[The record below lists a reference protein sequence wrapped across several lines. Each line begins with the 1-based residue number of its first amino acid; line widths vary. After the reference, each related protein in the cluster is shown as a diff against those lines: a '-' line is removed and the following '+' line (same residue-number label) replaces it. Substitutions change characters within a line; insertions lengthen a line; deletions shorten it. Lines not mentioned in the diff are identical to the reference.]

1 MTINDYDISE
11 FDLYDLPED
20 FIDNSYEYY
29 NALREKDPVHQNPD
43 GSFIVTSHKDLV
55 DIYRNHDVWSS
66 DKKEEFKPK
75 FGNSSL
81 FEHHTTSVVFT
92 DPPDHTR
99 IRKIFQYAFKPKA
112 LTNIENDINKLVGE
126 YINEIPE
133 KNTFNFVS
141 DFSFRLPVD
150 VVCNVLGVPKTD
162 RSLIRDWARDIL
174 GALEPNLTEDQFK
187 NGCDAVNSFKAYLDE
202 QVALRKRNPKLNK
215 EGEVLSTLIDAE
227 NAGISLS
234 KTELLHQCIFMLNA
248 GHETSTNMLSHGI
261 HELIKN
267 KDEFRLLKKDF
278 TQVNTA
284 VEEILRFQPPIQIN
298 NRRSKKETVIG
309 NTTVPKGTS
318 VHMIIPGGNRDPKQF
333 DKPDIFKISRKPNRH
348 LSFGLGIHICAG
360 NSLARIEGRVALS
373 RIISEFRDINLVSLP
388 KLAKRIRFREIIEL
402 PLEFKR

>member
-1 MTINDYDISE
+1 MNRL
-11 FDLYDLPED
+11 LY
-20 FIDNSYEYY
+20 
-29 NALREKDPVHQNPD
+29 EK
-43 GSFIVTSHKDLV
+43 K
-55 DIYRNHDVWSS
+55 
-66 DKKEEFKPK
+66 
-75 FGNSSL
+75 
-81 FEHHTTSVVFT
+81 
-92 DPPDHTR
+92 
-99 IRKIFQYAFKPKA
+99 
-112 LTNIENDINKLVGE
+112 
-126 YINEIPE
+126 
-133 KNTFNFVS
+133 
-141 DFSFRLPVD
+141 
-150 VVCNVLGVPKTD
+150 
-162 RSLIRDWARDIL
+162 
-174 GALEPNLTEDQFK
+174 
-187 NGCDAVNSFKAYLDE
+187 
-202 QVALRKRNPKLNK
+202 NPKLNK

-309 NTTVPKGTS
+309 NTVVPKGTS

-333 DKPDIFKISRKPNRH
+333 DEPDKFKISRKPNRH

-360 NSLARIEGRVALS
+360 NSLARIEGRVAFS
-373 RIISEFRDINLVSLP
+373 RIISEFKDINLVSVP

-402 PLEFKR
+402 PLEFTR

>member
-11 FDLYDLPED
+11 FDLYNLPED

-99 IRKIFQYAFKPKA
+99 IRKIFQHAFKPKA

-150 VVCNVLGVPKTD
+150 VVCNVLGVPKND
-162 RSLIRDWARDIL
+162 RGLIRDWAREIL
-174 GALEPNLTEDQFK
+174 GALEPTLTEDQFK
-187 NGCDAVNSFKAYLDE
+187 SGCDAVNSFKAYLDE
-202 QVALRKRNPKLNK
+202 QVALRKKNPKLNK
-215 EGEVLSTLIDAE
+215 EGEVL
-227 NAGISLS
+227 
-234 KTELLHQCIFMLNA
+234 
-248 GHETSTNMLSHGI
+248 
-261 HELIKN
+261 
-267 KDEFRLLKKDF
+267 
-278 TQVNTA
+278 
-284 VEEILRFQPPIQIN
+284 
-298 NRRSKKETVIG
+298 
-309 NTTVPKGTS
+309 
-318 VHMIIPGGNRDPKQF
+318 
-333 DKPDIFKISRKPNRH
+333 
-348 LSFGLGIHICAG
+348 
-360 NSLARIEGRVALS
+360 
-373 RIISEFRDINLVSLP
+373 
-388 KLAKRIRFREIIEL
+388 
-402 PLEFKR
+402 